1 MSEITARLETTG
13 MHCRSCS
20 MMVDMTVGEL
30 DGVSDVRTDHAS
42 GDTVVTF
49 DDGQTTI
56 DAIINAIRGA
66 GYDAE
71 PAVVSRV
78 S

>member
-1 MSEITARLETTG
+1 MSETTTNLKTTG

-30 DGVSDVRTDHAS
+30 DGVADVRTDHAT

-49 DDGQTTI
+49 DDAVVNIGAII
-56 DAIINAIRGA
+56 DAIREA

-71 PAVVSRV
+71 VKA
-78 S
+78 

>member
-1 MSEITARLETTG
+1 
-13 MHCRSCS
+13 

-30 DGVSDVRTDHAS
+30 DGVGEVNTDHAS

-49 DDGQTTI
+49 DSDSVTV
-56 DAIINAIRGA
+56 DDIIEAIRSV

-71 PAVVSRV
+71 PAA
-78 S
+78 

>member
-1 MSEITARLETTG
+1 MSEITARLKTTG

-30 DGVSDVRTDHAS
+30 EGVSDVRTDHAS
-42 GDTVVTF
+42 GDTVVTYR
-49 DDGQTTI
+49 DDQTSL

-71 PAVVSRV
+71 PDV
-78 S
+78 

>member
-1 MSEITARLETTG
+1 VSQTTARLKTTG

-30 DGVSDVRTDHAS
+30 DGVSEVRTDHAT
-42 GDTVVTF
+42 GDTIVTF
-49 DDGQTTI
+49 EDDSVTLE
-56 DAIINAIRGA
+56 AIIDAIRGA

-71 PAVVSRV
+71 PAA
-78 S
+78 